1 MNRYFAL
8 ALIIGFAFSTQL
20 SVSTRV
26 INFPSPVSKNLD
38 DGFLLSS
45 AEINLPDIIISTS
58 YNYKAKWQLSIV
70 ATDPFFLPN
79 TNEKSASDLLW
90 KISNEP
96 ESNYKSITESANII
110 LSGYGSRDI
119 ELNFKLLVGWN
130 DHPANYSLEL
140 DIILDEQTNDRMI
153 KSKSRQNAR

>member
-1 MNRYFAL
+1 MNRYYAL
-8 ALIIGFAFSTQL
+8 ALIIGFAFSTPL

-58 YNYKAKWQLSIV
+58 YNYKAKWQLSIA

-153 KSKSRQNAR
+153 KSKSRQIAR

>member
-1 MNRYFAL
+1 M
-8 ALIIGFAFSTQL
+8 
-20 SVSTRV
+20 
-26 INFPSPVSKNLD
+26 
-38 DGFLLSS
+38 
-45 AEINLPDIIISTS
+45 PDIIISTS
-58 YNYKAKWQLSIV
+58 YNYKAKLQLSIA

-79 TNEKSASDLLW
+79 TNEKSGSDLLW

-140 DIILDEQTNDRMI
+140 DIILDEQT
-153 KSKSRQNAR
+153 KLH